1 MTHID
6 LSILLP
12 SYNNVCVS
20 LVQVLQRQADALRGK
35 LDKPFRYEI
44 IVADDCSTDAA
55 CIDANRVIGDMLHC
69 RYLRMKQNVG
79 RAQIRNVLI
88 SESSGDYVLL
98 IDSDLFLCDDNY
110 LYKYATS
117 TADVVYG
124 GTRIGGE
131 GFAMVDNEA
140 KNDEINVENIQYEGA
155 KSENVRN
162 EGHTENLKGNLRYI
176 YEKKAEPSHR
186 AVFRQLH
193 PNQEISVCNLYAR
206 RDIMEAHPF
215 DSRFKAYGYE
225 DVLFGK
231 RLAESGIEV
240 THIDNP
246 VLINEFEPN
255 SVFVKKTEEAI
266 LTLCRFEQDL
276 EGYSNLKTKVTTLGR
291 YIPLSL
297 FRLWHRIMKN
307 KEKRN
312 LTGSKPSLLLFK
324 LYKLGFFLENRK
336 VKK

>member
-20 LVQVLQRQADALRGK
+20 LVQVLQRQADALSGK

-69 RYLRMKQNVG
+69 RYLRMEQNVG

-88 SESSGDYVLL
+88 SESRGDYVLL

-131 GFAMVDNEA
+131 GFAMVDNKA
-140 KNDEINVENIQYEGA
+140 N
-155 KSENVRN
+155 
-162 EGHTENLKGNLRYI
+162 TENLKGNLRYI

-186 AVFRQLH
+186 AVFRQLR

-246 VLINEFEPN
+246 VLINEFESN

-324 LYKLGFFLENRK
+324 LYKLGFFLENRM

>member
-20 LVQVLQRQADALRGK
+20 LVQALQRQADALRRK

-44 IVADDCSTDAA
+44 IVADDGSTDAA

-69 RYLRMKQNVG
+69 RYLRMEHNVG

-88 SESSGDYVLL
+88 SESCGDYVLL

-131 GFAMVDNEA
+131 GLVMVDNEA
-140 KNDEINVENIQYEGA
+140 N
-155 KSENVRN
+155 
-162 EGHTENLKGNLRYI
+162 TEHLKGNLRYI

-186 AVFRQLH
+186 AVFRQLR

-276 EGYSNLKTKVTTLGR
+276 EGYSNLKTKVAALGR

-312 LTGSKPSLLLFK
+312 LTGPKPSLLLFK

>member
-20 LVQVLQRQADALRGK
+20 LVQVLQRQADALSGK

-69 RYLRMKQNVG
+69 RYLRMEQNVG

-88 SESSGDYVLL
+88 SESRGDYVLL

-140 KNDEINVENIQYEGA
+140 N
-155 KSENVRN
+155 
-162 EGHTENLKGNLRYI
+162 TEHLKGNLRYI

-186 AVFRQLH
+186 AVFRQLR

>member
-20 LVQVLQRQADALRGK
+20 LVQALQRQADALRGK

-44 IVADDCSTDAA
+44 IVADDGSTDAA

-69 RYLRMKQNVG
+69 RYLRMEQNVG

-88 SESSGDYVLL
+88 SESRGDYVLL

-131 GFAMVDNEA
+131 GLAMVDNEA
-140 KNDEINVENIQYEGA
+140 N
-155 KSENVRN
+155 
-162 EGHTENLKGNLRYI
+162 TENLKGNLRYI

-186 AVFRQLH
+186 AAFRQLR

-276 EGYSNLKTKVTTLGR
+276 EGYSNLKTKVSTLGR

>member
-35 LDKPFRYEI
+35 LDKPFSYEI
-44 IVADDCSTDAA
+44 IVADDGSTDAA

-69 RYLRMKQNVG
+69 RYLRMEQNVG

-88 SESSGDYVLL
+88 SESRGDYVLL

-131 GFAMVDNEA
+131 GLAMVDNEA
-140 KNDEINVENIQYEGA
+140 N
-155 KSENVRN
+155 
-162 EGHTENLKGNLRYI
+162 TENLKGNLRYI

-186 AVFRQLH
+186 AVFRQLR

>member
-20 LVQVLQRQADALRGK
+20 LVQVLQCQADALRGK

-44 IVADDCSTDAA
+44 IVADDGSTDAA

-69 RYLRMKQNVG
+69 RYLRMEQNVG

-88 SESSGDYVLL
+88 SESRGDYVLL

-131 GFAMVDNEA
+131 GLAMVDNEA
-140 KNDEINVENIQYEGA
+140 N
-155 KSENVRN
+155 
-162 EGHTENLKGNLRYI
+162 TENLKGNLRYI

-186 AVFRQLH
+186 AAFRQLR

-246 VLINEFEPN
+246 VLINEFESN

>member
-44 IVADDCSTDAA
+44 IVADDGSTDAA

-69 RYLRMKQNVG
+69 RYLRMEQNVG

-88 SESSGDYVLL
+88 SESRGDYVLL

-131 GFAMVDNEA
+131 GLAMVDNEA
-140 KNDEINVENIQYEGA
+140 N
-155 KSENVRN
+155 
-162 EGHTENLKGNLRYI
+162 TENLKGNLRYI

-186 AVFRQLH
+186 AAFRQLR

-206 RDIMEAHPF
+206 RDIMEAHQF

-312 LTGSKPSLLLFK
+312 LTGSKPNLLLFK

>member
-44 IVADDCSTDAA
+44 IVADDGSTDAA

-69 RYLRMKQNVG
+69 RYLRMEQNVG

-88 SESSGDYVLL
+88 SESRGDYVLL

-140 KNDEINVENIQYEGA
+140 N
-155 KSENVRN
+155 
-162 EGHTENLKGNLRYI
+162 TENLKGNLRYI

-186 AVFRQLH
+186 AAFRQLR

-324 LYKLGFFLENRK
+324 LYKLGFFLENRM

>member
-20 LVQVLQRQADALRGK
+20 LVQALQRQADALWGK

-69 RYLRMKQNVG
+69 RYLRMEQNVG

-88 SESSGDYVLL
+88 SESRGDYVLL

-124 GTRIGGE
+124 GTCIGGE
-131 GFAMVDNEA
+131 GLAMVDNEA
-140 KNDEINVENIQYEGA
+140 N
-155 KSENVRN
+155 
-162 EGHTENLKGNLRYI
+162 TENLKGNLRYI

-186 AVFRQLH
+186 AVFRQLR

-312 LTGSKPSLLLFK
+312 LTGPKPSLLLFK

>member
-69 RYLRMKQNVG
+69 RYLRMEQNVG

-88 SESSGDYVLL
+88 SESRGDYVLL
-98 IDSDLFLCDDNY
+98 VDSDLFLCDDNY

-131 GFAMVDNEA
+131 GLAMVDNEA
-140 KNDEINVENIQYEGA
+140 N
-155 KSENVRN
+155 
-162 EGHTENLKGNLRYI
+162 TENLKGNLRYI

-186 AVFRQLH
+186 AAFRQLR

-276 EGYSNLKTKVTTLGR
+276 EGYSNLKTKVTSLGR

>member
-69 RYLRMKQNVG
+69 RYLRMEQNVG

-88 SESSGDYVLL
+88 SESRGDYVLL

-131 GFAMVDNEA
+131 GLAMVDNEA
-140 KNDEINVENIQYEGA
+140 N
-155 KSENVRN
+155 
-162 EGHTENLKGNLRYI
+162 TENLKGNLRYI

-186 AVFRQLH
+186 ATSRQLR

-240 THIDNP
+240 THIDNA
-246 VLINEFEPN
+246 VLINEFESN

>member
-69 RYLRMKQNVG
+69 RYLRMEQNVG

-88 SESSGDYVLL
+88 SESRGDYVLL

-140 KNDEINVENIQYEGA
+140 N
-155 KSENVRN
+155 
-162 EGHTENLKGNLRYI
+162 TENLKGNLRYI

-186 AVFRQLH
+186 AAFSQLR

-246 VLINEFEPN
+246 VLINEFESN

>member
-20 LVQVLQRQADALRGK
+20 LVQALQRQADALRGK

-69 RYLRMKQNVG
+69 RYLRMEQNVG

-88 SESSGDYVLL
+88 SESRGDYVLL

-140 KNDEINVENIQYEGA
+140 N
-155 KSENVRN
+155 
-162 EGHTENLKGNLRYI
+162 TEHLKGNLRYI

-186 AVFRQLH
+186 AVFRQLR

-324 LYKLGFFLENRK
+324 LYKLGFFLENRM

>member
-20 LVQVLQRQADALRGK
+20 LVQALQRQADALWGK

-69 RYLRMKQNVG
+69 RYLRMEQNVG

-88 SESSGDYVLL
+88 SESRGDYVLL

-131 GFAMVDNEA
+131 GLAMVDNEA
-140 KNDEINVENIQYEGA
+140 N
-155 KSENVRN
+155 
-162 EGHTENLKGNLRYI
+162 TENLKGNLRYI

-186 AVFRQLH
+186 AVFRQLR

-255 SVFVKKTEEAI
+255 SVFMKKTEEAI

-297 FRLWHRIMKN
+297 FRLWHRILKN

-312 LTGSKPSLLLFK
+312 LTGPKPSLLLFK

-336 VKK
+336 VKT

>member
-44 IVADDCSTDAA
+44 IVADDGSTDAA

-69 RYLRMKQNVG
+69 RYLRMEQNVG

-88 SESSGDYVLL
+88 SESRGDYVLL

-131 GFAMVDNEA
+131 GLAMVDNEA
-140 KNDEINVENIQYEGA
+140 N
-155 KSENVRN
+155 
-162 EGHTENLKGNLRYI
+162 TENLKGNLRYI

-186 AVFRQLH
+186 AVFRQVR

-246 VLINEFEPN
+246 VLINEFESN

-276 EGYSNLKTKVTTLGR
+276 EGYSNLKTKVSTLGR

>member
-69 RYLRMKQNVG
+69 RYLRMEQNVG

-88 SESSGDYVLL
+88 SESRGDYVLL

-140 KNDEINVENIQYEGA
+140 N
-155 KSENVRN
+155 
-162 EGHTENLKGNLRYI
+162 TEHLKGNLRYI

-186 AVFRQLH
+186 AVFRQLR

-246 VLINEFEPN
+246 VLINEFESN

-276 EGYSNLKTKVTTLGR
+276 EGYSNLKTKVTSLGR

>member
-69 RYLRMKQNVG
+69 RYLRMEQNVG

-88 SESSGDYVLL
+88 SESRGDYVLL

-140 KNDEINVENIQYEGA
+140 N
-155 KSENVRN
+155 
-162 EGHTENLKGNLRYI
+162 TENLKGNLRYI

-186 AVFRQLH
+186 AAFRQLR

-266 LTLCRFEQDL
+266 ITLCRFEQDL

>member
-20 LVQVLQRQADALRGK
+20 LVQALQRQADALRDK

-69 RYLRMKQNVG
+69 RYLRMEQNVG

-88 SESSGDYVLL
+88 SESRGDYVLL

-124 GTRIGGE
+124 GTCIGGE
-131 GFAMVDNEA
+131 GLAMVDNEA
-140 KNDEINVENIQYEGA
+140 N
-155 KSENVRN
+155 
-162 EGHTENLKGNLRYI
+162 TENLKGNLRYI

-186 AVFRQLH
+186 AVFRQLR

>member
-20 LVQVLQRQADALRGK
+20 LVQVLQCQADALRGK

-69 RYLRMKQNVG
+69 RYLRMEQNVG

-88 SESSGDYVLL
+88 SESRGDYVLL
-98 IDSDLFLCDDNY
+98 VDSDLFLCDDNY

-131 GFAMVDNEA
+131 GLAMVDNEA
-140 KNDEINVENIQYEGA
+140 N
-155 KSENVRN
+155 
-162 EGHTENLKGNLRYI
+162 TENLKGNLRYI

-186 AVFRQLH
+186 AVFRQLR

-276 EGYSNLKTKVTTLGR
+276 EGYSNLKTKVSTLGR

>member
-20 LVQVLQRQADALRGK
+20 LVQVLQRQADALRGR

-44 IVADDCSTDAA
+44 IVADDGSTDAA

-69 RYLRMKQNVG
+69 RYLRMEQNVG

-88 SESSGDYVLL
+88 SESRGDYVLL

-131 GFAMVDNEA
+131 GLAMVDNEA
-140 KNDEINVENIQYEGA
+140 N
-155 KSENVRN
+155 
-162 EGHTENLKGNLRYI
+162 TENLKGNLRYI

-186 AVFRQLH
+186 AVFRQLR

>member
-69 RYLRMKQNVG
+69 CYLRMEQNVG

-88 SESSGDYVLL
+88 SESRGDYVLL

-131 GFAMVDNEA
+131 GLAMVDNEA
-140 KNDEINVENIQYEGA
+140 N
-155 KSENVRN
+155 
-162 EGHTENLKGNLRYI
+162 TENLKGNLRYI

-186 AVFRQLH
+186 AVFRQLR

>member
-69 RYLRMKQNVG
+69 RYLRMEQNVG

-88 SESSGDYVLL
+88 SESRGDYVLL

-131 GFAMVDNEA
+131 GLAMVDNEA
-140 KNDEINVENIQYEGA
+140 N
-155 KSENVRN
+155 
-162 EGHTENLKGNLRYI
+162 TENLKGNLRYI

-186 AVFRQLH
+186 AAFRQLR

-246 VLINEFEPN
+246 VLINEFESN

>member
-35 LDKPFRYEI
+35 LDKPFSYEI

-69 RYLRMKQNVG
+69 RYLRMEQNVG

-88 SESSGDYVLL
+88 SESRGDYVLL

-131 GFAMVDNEA
+131 GLAMVDNKA
-140 KNDEINVENIQYEGA
+140 N
-155 KSENVRN
+155 
-162 EGHTENLKGNLRYI
+162 TENLKGNLRYI

-186 AVFRQLH
+186 AAFRQLR

>member
-44 IVADDCSTDAA
+44 IVADDGSTDAA

-69 RYLRMKQNVG
+69 RYLRMEQNVG

-88 SESSGDYVLL
+88 SESRGDYVLL

-117 TADVVYG
+117 TADVAYG

-131 GFAMVDNEA
+131 GLAMVDNEA
-140 KNDEINVENIQYEGA
+140 N
-155 KSENVRN
+155 
-162 EGHTENLKGNLRYI
+162 TENLKGNLRYI

-186 AVFRQLH
+186 AAFRQLR

-246 VLINEFEPN
+246 VLINEFESN

-276 EGYSNLKTKVTTLGR
+276 EGYSNLKTKVSTLGR

>member
-69 RYLRMKQNVG
+69 RYLRMEQNVG

-88 SESSGDYVLL
+88 SESRGDYVLL

-124 GTRIGGE
+124 GTCIGGE

-140 KNDEINVENIQYEGA
+140 N
-155 KSENVRN
+155 
-162 EGHTENLKGNLRYI
+162 TENLKGNLRYI

-186 AVFRQLH
+186 AVFRQLR

-206 RDIMEAHPF
+206 RDIMKAHPF

-312 LTGSKPSLLLFK
+312 LTGPKPSLLLFK

>member
-35 LDKPFRYEI
+35 LDKPFSYEI

-69 RYLRMKQNVG
+69 RYLRMEQNVG

-131 GFAMVDNEA
+131 GLAMVDNEA
-140 KNDEINVENIQYEGA
+140 N
-155 KSENVRN
+155 
-162 EGHTENLKGNLRYI
+162 TENLKGNLRYI

-186 AVFRQLH
+186 AAFRQLR

-276 EGYSNLKTKVTTLGR
+276 EGYSNLKTKVSTLGR

>member
-20 LVQVLQRQADALRGK
+20 LVQALQRQADALWRK

-44 IVADDCSTDAA
+44 IVADDGSTDAA

-69 RYLRMKQNVG
+69 RYLRMEHNVG

-88 SESSGDYVLL
+88 SESCGDYVLL

-110 LYKYATS
+110 LYRYATS

-131 GFAMVDNEA
+131 GLVMVDNEA
-140 KNDEINVENIQYEGA
+140 N
-155 KSENVRN
+155 
-162 EGHTENLKGNLRYI
+162 TEHLKGNLRYI

-186 AVFRQLH
+186 AVFRQLR

-276 EGYSNLKTKVTTLGR
+276 EGYSNLKTKVAALGR

-312 LTGSKPSLLLFK
+312 LTGPNPSLLLFK

>member
-69 RYLRMKQNVG
+69 RYLRMEQNVG

-88 SESSGDYVLL
+88 SESRGDYVLL

-140 KNDEINVENIQYEGA
+140 N
-155 KSENVRN
+155 
-162 EGHTENLKGNLRYI
+162 TENLKGNLRYI

-186 AVFRQLH
+186 AVFRQLR

-276 EGYSNLKTKVTTLGR
+276 EGYSNLKTRVTSLGR

>member
-44 IVADDCSTDAA
+44 IVADDYSTDAA

-69 RYLRMKQNVG
+69 RYLRMEQNVG

-88 SESSGDYVLL
+88 SESRGDYVLL

-131 GFAMVDNEA
+131 GLAMVDNEA
-140 KNDEINVENIQYEGA
+140 N
-155 KSENVRN
+155 
-162 EGHTENLKGNLRYI
+162 TENLKGNLRYI

-186 AVFRQLH
+186 AVFRQLR

-206 RDIMEAHPF
+206 RDIMKAHPF

>member
-20 LVQVLQRQADALRGK
+20 LVQVLQRQADALSGK
-35 LDKPFRYEI
+35 LDKPFSYEI
-44 IVADDCSTDAA
+44 IVADDGSTDAA

-69 RYLRMKQNVG
+69 RYLRMEQNVG

-88 SESSGDYVLL
+88 SESRGDYVLL

-131 GFAMVDNEA
+131 GLAMVDNEA
-140 KNDEINVENIQYEGA
+140 N
-155 KSENVRN
+155 
-162 EGHTENLKGNLRYI
+162 TENLKGNLRYI

-186 AVFRQLH
+186 AAFRQLR

-246 VLINEFEPN
+246 VLINEFESN

>member
-20 LVQVLQRQADALRGK
+20 LVQVLQRQADALSGK

-44 IVADDCSTDAA
+44 IVADDGSTDAA

-69 RYLRMKQNVG
+69 RYLRMEQNVG

-88 SESSGDYVLL
+88 SESRGDYVLL

-140 KNDEINVENIQYEGA
+140 N
-155 KSENVRN
+155 
-162 EGHTENLKGNLRYI
+162 TENLKGNLRYI

-186 AVFRQLH
+186 AAFRQLR

-246 VLINEFEPN
+246 VLINEFESN

-276 EGYSNLKTKVTTLGR
+276 EGYSNLKTKVSTLGR

>member
-69 RYLRMKQNVG
+69 RYLRMEQNVG

-124 GTRIGGE
+124 GTCIGGE

-140 KNDEINVENIQYEGA
+140 N
-155 KSENVRN
+155 
-162 EGHTENLKGNLRYI
+162 TEHLKGNLRYI

-186 AVFRQLH
+186 AVFRQLR

-312 LTGSKPSLLLFK
+312 LTGPKPSLLLFK

>member
-1 MTHID
+1 MAHID

-44 IVADDCSTDAA
+44 IVADDGSTDAA

-69 RYLRMKQNVG
+69 RYLRMEQNVG

-88 SESSGDYVLL
+88 SESRGDYVLL

-131 GFAMVDNEA
+131 GLAMVDNEA
-140 KNDEINVENIQYEGA
+140 N
-155 KSENVRN
+155 
-162 EGHTENLKGNLRYI
+162 TENLKGNLRYI

-186 AVFRQLH
+186 AVFRQLR

-206 RDIMEAHPF
+206 RDIMKAHPF

-297 FRLWHRIMKN
+297 FRLWHRFMKN

-312 LTGSKPSLLLFK
+312 LTGAKPSLLLFK

>member
-20 LVQVLQRQADALRGK
+20 LVQVLQRQADALSGK

-44 IVADDCSTDAA
+44 IVADDGSTDAA

-69 RYLRMKQNVG
+69 RYLRMEQNVG

-88 SESSGDYVLL
+88 SESRGDYVLL

-140 KNDEINVENIQYEGA
+140 N
-155 KSENVRN
+155 
-162 EGHTENLKGNLRYI
+162 TENLKGNLRYI

-186 AVFRQLH
+186 AAFRQLR

>member
-20 LVQVLQRQADALRGK
+20 LVQALQRQADALWGK

-69 RYLRMKQNVG
+69 RYLRMEQNVG

-88 SESSGDYVLL
+88 SESRGDYVLL

-131 GFAMVDNEA
+131 GLAMVDNEA
-140 KNDEINVENIQYEGA
+140 N
-155 KSENVRN
+155 
-162 EGHTENLKGNLRYI
+162 TENLKGNLRYI

-186 AVFRQLH
+186 AVFRQLR

-312 LTGSKPSLLLFK
+312 LTGLKPSLLLFK
-324 LYKLGFFLENRK
+324 LYKLGFFLENRI

>member
-20 LVQVLQRQADALRGK
+20 LVQVLQRQADALSGK
-35 LDKPFRYEI
+35 LDKPFSYEI

-69 RYLRMKQNVG
+69 RYLRMEQNVG

-88 SESSGDYVLL
+88 SESRGDYVLL

-131 GFAMVDNEA
+131 GLAMVDNEA
-140 KNDEINVENIQYEGA
+140 N
-155 KSENVRN
+155 
-162 EGHTENLKGNLRYI
+162 TENLKGNLRYI

-186 AVFRQLH
+186 AAFRQLR

>member
-44 IVADDCSTDAA
+44 IVADDGSTDAA

-69 RYLRMKQNVG
+69 RYLRMEQNVG

-88 SESSGDYVLL
+88 SESRGDYVLL

-131 GFAMVDNEA
+131 GLAMVDNEA
-140 KNDEINVENIQYEGA
+140 N
-155 KSENVRN
+155 
-162 EGHTENLKGNLRYI
+162 TENLKGNLRYI

-186 AVFRQLH
+186 AAFRQLR

-336 VKK
+336 VQK

>member
-44 IVADDCSTDAA
+44 IVADDGSTDAA

-69 RYLRMKQNVG
+69 RYLRMEQNVG

-88 SESSGDYVLL
+88 SESRGDYVLL

-131 GFAMVDNEA
+131 GLAMVGNEA
-140 KNDEINVENIQYEGA
+140 N
-155 KSENVRN
+155 
-162 EGHTENLKGNLRYI
+162 TENLKGNLRYI

-186 AVFRQLH
+186 AAFRQLR

-246 VLINEFEPN
+246 VLINEFESN

-324 LYKLGFFLENRK
+324 LYKLGFFLENRM

>member
-20 LVQVLQRQADALRGK
+20 LVQALQRQADALRGK

-44 IVADDCSTDAA
+44 IVADDGSTDAA
-55 CIDANRVIGDMLHC
+55 CINANRVIGDMLHC
-69 RYLRMKQNVG
+69 RYVRLEHNVG

-110 LYKYATS
+110 LYNYVSS

-131 GFAMVDNEA
+131 GLVMVDNEA
-140 KNDEINVENIQYEGA
+140 N
-155 KSENVRN
+155 
-162 EGHTENLKGNLRYI
+162 TEHLKGNLRYI
-176 YEKKAEPSHR
+176 YEKKAEPLHR
-186 AVFRQLH
+186 AVFRQLR

-276 EGYSNLKTKVTTLGR
+276 EGYSNLKTKVAALGR

-312 LTGSKPSLLLFK
+312 LTGPKPSLMLFK

-336 VKK
+336 AKK

>member
-44 IVADDCSTDAA
+44 IVADDGSTDAA

-69 RYLRMKQNVG
+69 RYLRMEQNVG

-88 SESSGDYVLL
+88 SESRGDYVLL

-140 KNDEINVENIQYEGA
+140 N
-155 KSENVRN
+155 
-162 EGHTENLKGNLRYI
+162 TENLKGNLRYI
-176 YEKKAEPSHR
+176 YEKKAEPSHL
-186 AVFRQLH
+186 AAFRQLR

-246 VLINEFEPN
+246 VLINEFESN

-312 LTGSKPSLLLFK
+312 LTGSKPNLLLFK